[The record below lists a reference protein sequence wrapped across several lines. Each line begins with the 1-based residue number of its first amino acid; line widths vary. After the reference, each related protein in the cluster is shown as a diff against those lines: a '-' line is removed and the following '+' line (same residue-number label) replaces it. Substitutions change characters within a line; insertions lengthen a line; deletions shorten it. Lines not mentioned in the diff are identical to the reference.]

1 MHRLSIPPK
10 PKHVDNDTGF
20 VHVPE
25 VRQGSHMKH
34 TVALITLLL
43 ALASCAT
50 TTPIPPYTGPS
61 AKIKDSFSNVT
72 GTTKADLFY
81 LDGIDGKGVR
91 NAFDETFDLN
101 YGHGMVLMPRAYE
114 RSVPA
119 KEAKYQ
125 LHGRTYFAAPILE
138 MAGHAFQIEGEVVL
152 SPEAGETYV
161 VKGELSADHSA
172 IWVEN
177 ERTGAQLGNKLLIV
191 GSAEVKMFKKSPP
204 VQQVPPGP

>member
-1 MHRLSIPPK
+1 MFSK
-10 PKHVDNDTGF
+10 S
-20 VHVPE
+20 
-25 VRQGSHMKH
+25 RQASHMKH
-34 TVALITLLL
+34 KL
-43 ALASCAT
+43 ALVTVFLMLGSCAT
-50 TTPIPPYTGPS
+50 TAPIPPYIGPS
-61 AKIKDSFSNVT
+61 ATIKDSFSNVT

-101 YGHGMVLMPRAYE
+101 YGHGMVLSPRAYE

-119 KEAKYQ
+119 REGKYR

-138 MAGHAFQIEGEVVL
+138 MTGHAFQIEGEVVL
-152 SPEAGETYV
+152 SPAAGETYV
-161 VKGELSADHSA
+161 VKGELAADHSA

-177 ERTGAQLGNKLLIV
+177 EKTGAQLGNKLLIV

-204 VQQVPPGP
+204 VQQLPPSP

>member
-1 MHRLSIPPK
+1 
-10 PKHVDNDTGF
+10 VDNGTAF
-20 VHVPE
+20 VHVLKIGQESP
-25 VRQGSHMKH
+25 MKH
-34 TVALITLLL
+34 AVAMVTLLVTL
-43 ALASCAT
+43 LSCAT
-50 TTPIPPYTGPS
+50 TSPIPPYTGPS
-61 AKIKDSFSNVT
+61 AKIRDSFSNVT

-101 YGHGMVLMPRAYE
+101 YGHGMVLSPRGYE

-119 KEAKYQ
+119 KEARYQ

-138 MAGHAFQIEGEVVL
+138 MAGHAFQIQGEVVL

-177 ERTGAQLGNKLLIV
+177 ERTGAQLGNKLLIA
-191 GSAEVKMFKKSPP
+191 GSAEVKMFRKSPP

>member
-10 PKHVDNDTGF
+10 PRRVDNATGI
-20 VHVPE
+20 VHVLE
-25 VRQGSHMKH
+25 VRQGRRMKH
-34 TVALITLLL
+34 TL
-43 ALASCAT
+43 ALVTLFVMLSSCAT
-50 TTPIPPYTGPS
+50 TAPIPPYTGPS
-61 AKIKDSFSNVT
+61 ARIKDSFSNVT
-72 GTTKADLFY
+72 GTTKADLYY
-81 LDGIDGKGVR
+81 LDGIDGRGVR

-101 YGHGMVLMPRAYE
+101 YGHGMVLSPRAYE

-119 KEAKYQ
+119 KEARYQ

-161 VKGELSADHSA
+161 VKGELAADHSA

-177 ERTGAQLGNKLLIV
+177 ERTGARLGNKLLIV

-204 VQQVPPGP
+204 VQQVPPGH

>member
-1 MHRLSIPPK
+1 
-10 PKHVDNDTGF
+10 
-20 VHVPE
+20 
-25 VRQGSHMKH
+25 MKH
-34 TVALITLLL
+34 AVAVVTLLVTL
-43 ALASCAT
+43 VSCAS
-50 TTPIPPYTGPS
+50 TTPMPSYTGPS
-61 AKIKDSFSNVT
+61 ARIKDSFSNVT
-72 GTTKADLFY
+72 GTTKTDLFY

-101 YGHGMVLMPRAYE
+101 YGHGMVLTPRAYE

-119 KEAKYQ
+119 RQATYR

-138 MAGHAFQIEGEVVL
+138 MAGHAFQIVGEVVL

-161 VKGELSADHSA
+161 VKGELSADHSS

-177 ERTGAQLGNKLLIV
+177 EKTGAQLCNKLLIV

-204 VQQVPPGP
+204 VQQVPPGH